1 MQVLDWN
8 RLGAGDIVFL
18 YREEN
23 GNLVKSLNSIH
34 HLVPTCTSFSRQT
47 EGSCIETEDTFM
59 QVTTVLRM
67 LPEFMACELVWIEI
81 LRQSIQLR
89 DYSNTSYEN
98 DAKTTTEPTNVPVC
112 CNPKPRAQTGPS
124 DHQQN

>member
-1 MQVLDWN
+1 
-8 RLGAGDIVFL
+8 
-18 YREEN
+18 
-23 GNLVKSLNSIH
+23 
-34 HLVPTCTSFSRQT
+34 
-47 EGSCIETEDTFM
+47 M

-98 DAKTTTEPTNVPVC
+98 DANITTEPTIKRTCLLQP
-112 CNPKPRAQTGPS
+112 QTTRS
-124 DHQQN
+124 DRTVRPPAKLSDYIEW

>member
-1 MQVLDWN
+1 
-8 RLGAGDIVFL
+8 
-18 YREEN
+18 
-23 GNLVKSLNSIH
+23 
-34 HLVPTCTSFSRQT
+34 
-47 EGSCIETEDTFM
+47 M

-67 LPEFMACELVWIEI
+67 LPEFMSCELVWIEI

-98 DAKTTTEPTNVPVC
+98 DANITTEPTNVPVC

-124 DHQQN
+124 DHRQN

>member
-1 MQVLDWN
+1 
-8 RLGAGDIVFL
+8 
-18 YREEN
+18 
-23 GNLVKSLNSIH
+23 
-34 HLVPTCTSFSRQT
+34 
-47 EGSCIETEDTFM
+47 M

-67 LPEFMACELVWIEI
+67 LTEFMACELVWIEI

-98 DAKTTTEPTNVPVC
+98 DANITTEPTNVPVC

-124 DHQQN
+124 DHRQN